1 MWGYS
6 SSLESESVLFCL
18 FLVWDNA
25 AFEYDRIK
33 KLRISNVKIEFY
45 DADEKFVD
53 TQLKMDRFIMNDA
66 NFNDG
71 YDESYIPNA
80 NQKNMSLD
88 DYDDDE

>member
-1 MWGYS
+1 MVG
-6 SSLESESVLFCL
+6 L
-18 FLVWDNA
+18 NTA
-25 AFEYDRIK
+25 PFEYDRIK